1 MQLHTLLSLA
11 MTFASVGIVLIIL
24 VLSALLIFYRAVWRK
39 KKGGPMHLPWHR
51 ILWWCVFACYCF
63 VVLCATIFMRFPSE
77 MPERAYPLFYSYQEA
92 WITGSESSWR
102 NIILN
107 FCMFMPLGFLL
118 PLRWKRLQRGLWIL
132 LAGFGFSLMIEC
144 VQLLSRRGMFEPD
157 DLLGNTVGA
166 LIGYGFFLLWDEL
179 RKKAMKKL
187 WKKFPEELPRSP
199 KRVLAAQLPLLL
211 TALAF
216 LILFVK
222 YQSMPLG
229 VHPDEPLDRP
239 SKKHLTVT
247 SMLEFPSEGENLV
260 ASSGSLTGLTQS
272 SECMVWQSKHYTL
285 ATAKEEAERFFSSLG
300 THLDTDN
307 LHAYDNE
314 IFFHSV
320 DQRYSLIFAY
330 HGGTYYLTD
339 YQLLKED
346 GSTPEKALGAGQAEV
361 ASALQRFGIDFSD
374 LVLFDSVQFTER
386 ANGWYRFTFHPVH
399 TKQSIVLGFLD
410 CCYYEGSQIG
420 EVNNQ
425 LLECSPYKTFP
436 ILSEKEA
443 YEKIVNGDF
452 SYTGE
457 TNSEPVDLMITD
469 CELTYVT
476 DSKGF
481 LQPTY
486 AFTGILNGKET
497 IIKIPALR

>member
-39 KKGGPMHLPWHR
+39 KKGGPMHLPWRR

-118 PLRWKRLQRGLWIL
+118 PLGWKRLQRGLWIL

-187 WKKFPEELPRSP
+187 WKKFPQELPRSP

-239 SKKHLTVT
+239 NKKYLTVT
-247 SMLEFPSEGENLV
+247 STLEFPSEGENLV
-260 ASSGSLTGLTQS
+260 ASSGYQAAL
-272 SECMVWQSKHYTL
+272 SKQEY
-285 ATAKEEAERFFSSLG
+285 
-300 THLDTDN
+300 
-307 LHAYDNE
+307 
-314 IFFHSV
+314 
-320 DQRYSLIFAY
+320 
-330 HGGTYYLTD
+330 
-339 YQLLKED
+339 
-346 GSTPEKALGAGQAEV
+346 
-361 ASALQRFGIDFSD
+361 
-374 LVLFDSVQFTER
+374 
-386 ANGWYRFTFHPVH
+386 
-399 TKQSIVLGFLD
+399 
-410 CCYYEGSQIG
+410 
-420 EVNNQ
+420 
-425 LLECSPYKTFP
+425 

-443 YEKIVNGDF
+443 YEKIEKGDF
-452 SYTGE
+452 QCDEEFRSKAI
-457 TNSEPVDLMITD
+457 DLVITD
-469 CELTYVT
+469 CELTYAV

-486 AFTGILNGKET
+486 AFTGTLNGKET
-497 IIKIPALR
+497 TIKIPALR